1 MAGAAAA
8 GVCGATAMAGEEA
21 CGEAGVRVTGAAW
34 AGAGAVQGAEQGA
47 AELDE
52 AAEAGVLP
60 SSSRLRFEAVVV
72 GEAPAAAPSLG
83 RGVVA
88 GVLLRRLRVRLRLVR
103 PGVDIRCH
111 AC

>member
-1 MAGAAAA
+1 MDL
-8 GVCGATAMAGEEA
+8 ATSQIWSRGLAHVAPSTA
-21 CGEAGVRVTGAAW
+21 SYSSS
-34 AGAGAVQGAEQGA
+34 
-47 AELDE
+47 
-52 AAEAGVLP
+52 